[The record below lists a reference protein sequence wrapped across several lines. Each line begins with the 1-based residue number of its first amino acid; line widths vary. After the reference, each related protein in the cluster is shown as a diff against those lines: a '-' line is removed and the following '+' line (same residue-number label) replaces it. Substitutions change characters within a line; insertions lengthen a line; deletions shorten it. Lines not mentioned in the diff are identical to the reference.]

1 MGNQFPMFKGT
12 VISRI
17 NQKMGLLIPYCL
29 QLFLNQFQKIYS
41 ISMQYLGNI
50 WILYNILLKFLLEP
64 YASFYIENLHT
75 HIPIYIFFLPQNDCG
90 YNFESVLTCFT
101 WACVYFCEC
110 MYILQEM
117 LFRIFDNLFRESDFA
132 LSIKNESIWGLRLL
146 LYKNLFLLFSSLNFQ
161 LNWI

>member
-12 VISRI
+12 VVSRI
-17 NQKMGLLIPYCL
+17 NQKMGLFIPYCL
-29 QLFLNQFQKIYS
+29 QLFLNQFQKICS

-50 WILYNILLKFLLEP
+50 WILYNILLKFPLEP

-75 HIPIYIFFLPQNDCG
+75 HIPFFLPQNDCG

-101 WACVYFCEC
+101 CACVYFCEC

-132 LSIKNESIWGLRLL
+132 HSIKNESTWGLRLL
-146 LYKNLFLLFSSLNFQ
+146 LYKIFFVKNL
-161 LNWI
+161 IV